1 MNEIPINI
9 IPKPKHIEKLS
20 SSLNLNSID
29 GIHLE
34 NNSKYENFIGQL
46 IKSFL
51 KPVKEL
57 KIEHGKS
64 NSSKKINI
72 SLNAKHKLKKEE
84 YRLIIDDRGFITLE
98 ASHEPGLFYGFQSFR
113 QLCDPMLEKG
123 SRSKKFIYSFMYNYG
138 QPNL

>member
-1 MNEIPINI
+1 MKKIHIII
-9 IPKPKHIEKLS
+9 IPKRKHIEKLS

-34 NNSKYENFIGQL
+34 NNTKYESFIGQL
-46 IKSFL
+46 IKNFL
-51 KPVKEL
+51 KPIKEL

-84 YRLIIDDRGFITLE
+84 YRLFI
-98 ASHEPGLFYGFQSFR
+98 ACR
-113 QLCDPMLEKG
+113 
-123 SRSKKFIYSFMYNYG
+123 
-138 QPNL
+138 

>member
-46 IKSFL
+46 IKNFL

-57 KIEHGKS
+57 KIDHGKS

-84 YRLIIDDRGFITLE
+84 YRLIIDDRDL
-98 ASHEPGLFYGFQSFR
+98 L
-113 QLCDPMLEKG
+113 L
-123 SRSKKFIYSFMYNYG
+123 
-138 QPNL
+138 